1 LVGSRPKSRAFT
13 QELPAMFSRAFLF
26 PVAIAFVLFGA
37 YEANKYGL
45 TDNVIL
51 LLAAGAINLIYV
63 VGKSFI
69 R

>member
-1 LVGSRPKSRAFT
+1 
-13 QELPAMFSRAFLF
+13 MFSRAFLF